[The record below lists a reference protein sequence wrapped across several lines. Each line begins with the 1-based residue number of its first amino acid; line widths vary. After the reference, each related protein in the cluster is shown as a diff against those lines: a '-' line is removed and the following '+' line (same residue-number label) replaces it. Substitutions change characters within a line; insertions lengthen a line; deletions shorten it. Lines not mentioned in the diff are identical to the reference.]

1 MQKDSTDPPARV
13 TITDDQHFEYDIDP
27 RTTKNITQKRGF
39 SFSKRQLQLDKSGG
53 IKKSD
58 KSLIKVMST
67 NRLSQKKSGG
77 LVKIRG
83 TLASGF
89 GQLAVMAIENIKT
102 KGIDRPLLG

>member
-1 MQKDSTDPPARV
+1 MQKDSTDPPAHV

-39 SFSKRQLQLDKSGG
+39 SFSKRQFQL
-53 IKKSD
+53 
-58 KSLIKVMST
+58 V
-67 NRLSQKKSGG
+67 SQKKSGG

-102 KGIDRPLLG
+102 KRIDRPLLG